1 MNTSQFRF
9 VGSKAL
15 RDEEEEEKQE
25 KPEKRQKKQPRLER
39 FFATTEKPQMERVD
53 QPTTG
58 DPIDGVTVYKNVLS
72 SSDVIQIEDAI
83 KTKLEPVGR
92 YGDMRRCIL
101 TARENPDLFYSVLQ
115 KRIPHAVD
123 KILVE
128 EFTGKESGYK
138 ERPES
143 SQYNL
148 PPCSVLWIGSDF
160 VLIFT
165 RGKDQMAFYKTHQ
178 GMLFVYQRP
187 DCFDGRVLREFPMK
201 SQVSTVRLGQ
211 AIKRHKAPSKTP
223 GQVGA
228 RVPAEFRVLQLTCYL
243 TRK

>member
-15 RDEEEEEKQE
+15 RDEEEKQE
-25 KPEKRQKKQPRLER
+25 KTERPKKQPRLER
-39 FFATTEKPQMERVD
+39 FFATTEKPQRELVD
-53 QPTTG
+53 RPTTG

-115 KRIPHAVD
+115 KRIPHAVG

-128 EFTGKESGYK
+128 
-138 ERPES
+138 
-143 SQYNL
+143 
-148 PPCSVLWIGSDF
+148 
-160 VLIFT
+160 
-165 RGKDQMAFYKTHQ
+165 
-178 GMLFVYQRP
+178 
-187 DCFDGRVLREFPMK
+187 
-201 SQVSTVRLGQ
+201 
-211 AIKRHKAPSKTP
+211 
-223 GQVGA
+223 
-228 RVPAEFRVLQLTCYL
+228 
-243 TRK
+243 